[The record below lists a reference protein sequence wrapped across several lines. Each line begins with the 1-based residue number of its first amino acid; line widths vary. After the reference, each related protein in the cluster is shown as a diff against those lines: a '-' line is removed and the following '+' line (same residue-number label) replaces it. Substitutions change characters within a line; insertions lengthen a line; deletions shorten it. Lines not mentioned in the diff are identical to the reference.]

1 MHAGAADDET
11 AQRALSELCEIY
23 WYPIYAFVRRDG
35 HSPADSEDL
44 TQDFFASF
52 LQRNDF
58 AAANRAKGRL
68 RSFLLGALKH
78 FLANASARAKAQKR
92 GGGQSAVSLDAEWAE
107 SQMKLEPGSDQSS
120 PEKLFDRRWA
130 LTLLDRALTTV
141 AVAYEKRGKAD
152 QFQALEKFL
161 AWNSG
166 EDLRQTAEQLGVSE
180 SAFRVALHRLRQ
192 RYQKALRKE
201 VAETVGSD
209 SDLESEIAGLATF
222 FQ

>member
-35 HSPADSEDL
+35 HSPTDSEDL
-44 TQDFFASF
+44 TQDFFAGF

-58 AAANRAKGRL
+58 AAVDRAKGRL
-68 RSFLLGALKH
+68 RSYLLGALKH

-92 GGGQSAVSLDAEWAE
+92 GGGQRAVSLDAEWAE
-107 SQMKLEPGSDQSS
+107 SQMNLEPGSDQST
-120 PEKLFDRRWA
+120 PEILFDRRWA

-141 AVAYEKRGKAD
+141 AGAYEKRGKAD
-152 QFQALEKFL
+152 QFQALKKFL

-166 EDLRQTAEQLGVSE
+166 EDLRQTANQLGVSE

-209 SDLESEIAGLATF
+209 SDLESEIDGPATF